1 MLRPTVLCYTLSRY
15 VWPSRSEK
23 VWSDAWEVQAWRKG
37 RSQKK
42 VSDSNL
48 VLVCSIKIF
57 TATHS
62 FCSSWNLKQWEEVH
76 RALLVNNAAVTYG
89 KDKYP
94 QHPHKHT
101 HRAQNHAMS
110 YWPVHR
116 CLENVFGKSGES
128 VYRSTG
134 HAFILQTC
142 FFGLRVEALFD
153 SALTGRTMAEIG
165 ESVVTLRPTK

>member
-1 MLRPTVLCYTLSRY
+1 M
-15 VWPSRSEK
+15 
-23 VWSDAWEVQAWRKG
+23 
-37 RSQKK
+37 
-42 VSDSNL
+42 
-48 VLVCSIKIF
+48 
-57 TATHS
+57 
-62 FCSSWNLKQWEEVH
+62 H

-101 HRAQNHAMS
+101 HTHSLKSCNVVLTSTGVWKM
-110 YWPVHR
+110 
-116 CLENVFGKSGES
+116 CLENQENQ
-128 VYRSTG
+128 STG
-134 HAFILQTC
+134 LPVTLLQTC